1 MDIPAMTMAGGNVPG
16 TLTPATTGTARICST
31 ARERRGKRMLKPS
44 ARHLGDIARDNR
56 I

>member
-1 MDIPAMTMAGGNVPG
+1 MDIPAMSMAEGNVPR
-16 TLTPATTGTARICST
+16 TLTTATTRTAKICST